1 MATAENTTE
10 KGFLKAMSQQG
21 MSTPSQPQRMFFM
34 AQITLRIL
42 AIVFTVAAIP
52 TMVTAK
58 EPLSFIGLSIEPS
71 YSQSSAMKFLLG
83 ADAIVCAFSV
93 LSLLF
98 VWTWS
103 RSGSPTTNYFFLFL
117 HDMVMMVLMISGCAA
132 GTAVGYLSKYG
143 QRESFWNPFCNYVT
157 KFCHQMLISTV
168 LSYLAFF
175 CYLALNILTA
185 YKLTPRATE

>member
-1 MATAENTTE
+1 MATTENTTE
-10 KGFLKAMSQQG
+10 KGFLKAKSQQG

-52 TMVTAK
+52 IMVTAK

-98 VWTWS
+98 VWTLS
-103 RSGSPTTNYFFLFL
+103 RSASPTTNYFFLIL
-117 HDMVMMVLMISGCAA
+117 HDMVMMVLMISGCSA

>member
-1 MATAENTTE
+1 MATTENTTE
-10 KGFLKAMSQQG
+10 KGFLKAKSQQG

-52 TMVTAK
+52 IMVTAK

-98 VWTWS
+98 VWTLS
-103 RSGSPTTNYFFLFL
+103 RSASPTTNYFFLFL
-117 HDMVMMVLMISGCAA
+117 HDMVMMVLMISGCAFNCLQSSRL
-132 GTAVGYLSKYG
+132 VQLSD
-143 QRESFWNPFCNYVT
+143 
-157 KFCHQMLISTV
+157 L
-168 LSYLAFF
+168 
-175 CYLALNILTA
+175 
-185 YKLTPRATE
+185 